1 MSVLN
6 SVLNYHSMTLDGQGV
21 DGAGTFEVRNP
32 ATGVVF
38 AQVPE
43 ASPAQVD
50 EALDAALRAQA
61 DWRSDR
67 ALREKTLNALADVLT
82 AHAGEIGR
90 TITCEMGKP
99 LPQAT
104 YEATAAAAYF
114 RYYAGLELPVAV
126 IRDDE
131 SVRVEL
137 RRKPVGPVAAITPWN
152 GPIILMAAKVAA
164 ALAAGNPVILKPSP
178 VSPVS
183 SLLFG
188 ELVRN
193 IVPPGLLAVLTG
205 SGDIGRWITE
215 HPAVR
220 KVTFT
225 GSIPVGKQVAI
236 AAARDL
242 KRVTLELGG
251 NDPVIALDDVDAGGF
266 AEKVVGRALINAGQI
281 CIAPKRIYV
290 PAGRHDEFADAFA
303 AAVGGVQVGNGLDP
317 KTVMG
322 PVSNRNQYDFVA
334 GLVEDAER
342 SGGRVVRGTAPTDG
356 RGTFLPPMV
365 VTGVGR
371 GSRIVDEEQ
380 FGPVIPLIAYRDVDD
395 AVEQAN
401 DTMYGLGASVWSAD
415 EERAEVVAD
424 RVEAGHTWVNTHFA
438 SLGPE
443 QALVGVKWSGMG
455 IEGGPWGM
463 EAFTDPHLRYVEH
476 AGVPAAVSA

>member
-1 MSVLN
+1 M
-6 SVLNYHSMTLDGQGV
+6 
-21 DGAGTFEVRNP
+21 A
-32 ATGVVF
+32 
-38 AQVPE
+38 
-43 ASPAQVD
+43 
-50 EALDAALRAQA
+50 AALRAQPEWRA
-61 DWRSDR
+61 DRE
-67 ALREKTLNALADVLT
+67 LRVKTVEAIADVIAANT
-82 AHAGEIGR
+82 EQIGR

-99 LPQAT
+99 LPQAM

-114 RYYAGLELPVAV
+114 RYYAGLELPTTV

-137 RRKPVGPVAAITPWN
+137 RRKPIGPVAAITPWN
-152 GPIILMAAKVAA
+152 GPIILMAAKLAA

-178 VSPVS
+178 ASPVS

-188 ELVRN
+188 ELVRDLM
-193 IVPPGLLAVLTG
+193 PPGVLAVLTG
-205 SGDIGRWITE
+205 SGDIGRWVTE
-215 HPAVR
+215 HPAIR

-251 NDPVIALDDVDAGGF
+251 NDPVIALDDVDAGAF
-266 AEKVVGRALINAGQI
+266 AETVVQRALVNAGQI

-290 PAGRHDEFADAFA
+290 PAERYDEVADAFA
-303 AAVGGVQVGNGLDP
+303 ASARSVQVGNGLDP
-317 KTVMG
+317 NSAMG
-322 PVSNRNQYDFVA
+322 PVANQAQFDFVT
-334 GLVEDAER
+334 GLLEDVAR
-342 SGGRVVRGTAPTDG
+342 TGGRVISGSAPTDG
-356 RGTFLPPMV
+356 RGTFLPPTV

-371 GSRIVDEEQ
+371 GSRVVDEEQ

-415 EERAEVVAD
+415 VERAEAVAD
-424 RVEAGHTWVNTHFA
+424 RIEAGHTWVNTHFA

-443 QALVGVKWSGMG
+443 QPLLGVKWSGVG
-455 IEGGPWGM
+455 IEGGPWGL
-463 EAFTDPHLRYVEH
+463 EAFTDAHLRYVH
-476 AGVPAAVSA
+476 RDQAQVPR